1 MNNNISDK
9 DKKDWKNFLEK
20 NEKLPNKDLEIKD
33 NKFHITK
40 SLDLHGFTLDEA
52 NKKVES
58 FIIDCFD
65 QKVSKVIIV
74 TGKGLH
80 SQNDKD
86 PYVSKEFGILKNSVP
101 DFIKNNSNLMKKI
114 KSITDA
120 EITFIGVNSAN
131 IKEHKF
137 LGKILQV
144 TVEFVGE
151 VITCIRDKDKKIVSG
166 DPEKIKKIYD
176 TWVFSRDTSTN
187 NPNWQLVDT
196 LS

>member
-1 MNNNISDK
+1 MTSNISDK

-20 NEKLPNKDLEIKD
+20 NEKLPNKDLEKIK
-33 NKFHITK
+33 NKFYITK

-86 PYVSKEFGILKNSVP
+86 PYISKKFGILKNSVP
-101 DFIKNNSNLMKKI
+101 DFIKSNPILMKKI
-114 KSITDA
+114 KDITDA
-120 EITFIGVNSAN
+120 EIEDGGSGAFYI
-131 IKEHKF
+131 F
-137 LGKILQV
+137 L
-144 TVEFVGE
+144 
-151 VITCIRDKDKKIVSG
+151 KK
-166 DPEKIKKIYD
+166 K
-176 TWVFSRDTSTN
+176 
-187 NPNWQLVDT
+187 L
-196 LS
+196 